1 MAKQLTIGEVAKRT
15 GLSTKT
21 IRFYEEEGCIPAVGR
36 NDAGYRQY
44 SEGDVWRL
52 RLVRHIRLLGLPLT
66 EVKSLVTESLNEE
79 CAVFASDLTEV
90 LNTQKDAIS
99 RRISELEACATRST
113 SSRVTSSTVSA
124 IPVRP
129 PPSVTA
135 ARFLQRKE
143 VPPMANAED
152 IIEVVQVDADCCCD
166 CDCGPDCPPDCC

>member
-1 MAKQLTIGEVAKRT
+1 MFMAKQLTIGEVAKRT

-79 CAVFASDLTEV
+79 CAVFAADLTEV
-90 LNTQKDAIS
+90 LNAQKDAIS
-99 RRISELEACATRST
+99 RRITELESLRDQIDVLQGHVEHCECD
-113 SSRVTSSTVSA
+113 
-124 IPVRP
+124 PGQ
-129 PPSVTA
+129 TA
-135 ARFLQRKE
+135 AE
-143 VPPMANAED
+143 CY
-152 IIEVVQVDADCCCD
+152 CCSLLEEE
-166 CDCGPDCPPDCC
+166 GGAPNG